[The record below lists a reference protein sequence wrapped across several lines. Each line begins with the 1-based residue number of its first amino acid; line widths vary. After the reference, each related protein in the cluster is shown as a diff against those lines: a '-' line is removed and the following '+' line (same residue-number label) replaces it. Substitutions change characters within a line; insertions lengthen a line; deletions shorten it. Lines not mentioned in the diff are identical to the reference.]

1 MNTQKTYGINI
12 FLLKQLQITFLFLMI
27 SLII

>member
-1 MNTQKTYGINI
+1 MYMNTQKTYGINI

-27 SLII
+27 S